1 MTHKVFLRMFAFC
14 VVVAMT
20 AVSALAQDYKTLLGK
35 WNMTSETDGDPV
47 AWSLILKE
55 SDGRLTAALGTGEGA
70 PAAKDF
76 TYVDGVLKFKVPYQG
91 EYYDIEL
98 KANGEKLDGKWS
110 GKGDSGKT
118 SGVKSPSAPTP

>member
-1 MTHKVFLRMFAFC
+1 MTRKRIQGIF
-14 VVVAMT
+14 VVCMALAMT
-20 AVSALAQDYKTLLGK
+20 IVAARAQDYKSLLGK

-47 AWSLILKE
+47 VWTLVLKE
-55 SDGRLTAALGTGEGA
+55 SDGRLTAALGTAEDA

-76 TYVDGVLKFKVPYQG
+76 TYVDGALKFKVPYQG

-118 SGVKSPSAPTP
+118 SGVKSPSAATS

>member
-1 MTHKVFLRMFAFC
+1 MTRKRIQGIFLVCIAL
-14 VVVAMT
+14 AMT
-20 AVSALAQDYKTLLGK
+20 TVAARAQDYKSLLGK

-47 AWSLILKE
+47 AWILILKE
-55 SDGRLTAALGTGEGA
+55 SDRRLTATLGTDEGA

-118 SGVKSPSAPTP
+118 SGVKSPRAATP

>member
-1 MTHKVFLRMFAFC
+1 MTRKRIQGIFLICIAL
-14 VVVAMT
+14 AMT
-20 AVSALAQDYKTLLGK
+20 AVSARAQDYKSLLGK

-47 AWSLILKE
+47 VWMLVLKE
-55 SDGRLTAALGTGEGA
+55 SDGRLMAALGTAEGA

-98 KANGEKLDGKWS
+98 KANGEKLDGRWS

-118 SGVKSPSAPTP
+118 LGVKSPSPATR

>member
-1 MTHKVFLRMFAFC
+1 MTRKRIQGIFLFC
-14 VVVAMT
+14 VALAMA
-20 AVSALAQDYKTLLGK
+20 AVSARAQDYKGLLGK

-47 AWSLILKE
+47 AWILILKE
-55 SDGRLTAALGTGEGA
+55 SDRRLTAALGTGEGA

-76 TYVDGVLKFKVPYQG
+76 RYVDGVLKFKVPYQG

-98 KANGEKLDGKWS
+98 KANGEKLEGKWS

-118 SGVKSPSAPTP
+118 SGVKSPTAVTP